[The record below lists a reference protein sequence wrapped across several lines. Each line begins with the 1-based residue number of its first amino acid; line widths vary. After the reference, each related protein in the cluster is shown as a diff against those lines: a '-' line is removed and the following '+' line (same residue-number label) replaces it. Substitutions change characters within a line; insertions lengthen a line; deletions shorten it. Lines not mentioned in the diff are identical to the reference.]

1 MKKDNTHK
9 NDIFWEQIFDAMPDL
24 IFVINSHFQILYA
37 NRSATEQLGVSSSEL
52 LATPCYTW
60 MHGTDGPPTFC
71 PQCKTLEDHCIH
83 EVEGLAERL
92 GRNFWVTT
100 SPVFNEQGEYI
111 ASVHI
116 ARDISERVQ
125 KEEQLRH
132 ESVHDALTGLFNRA
146 WFEAELYRIANGRV
160 TPVSVIMADLNGLKE
175 INDTEGHAAGDNVLR
190 RAALILSSACREADG
205 VARIGG
211 DEFAVLLPGVDSAEV
226 KVLIQRI
233 RKKIEEE
240 AACLGHQP
248 ISIALGAATTDSPQH
263 LKQTLNS
270 ADKAM
275 YQEKSFR
282 QLFLEQDQQN

>member
-1 MKKDNTHK
+1 MKKDELHK
-9 NDIFWEQIFDAMPDL
+9 NCGFWEQVFDAVPDL

-52 LATPCYTW
+52 LAIPCYKW
-60 MHGTDGPPTFC
+60 MHGTDGPPAFC
-71 PQCKTLEDHCIH
+71 PQCKTLEDHCVH
-83 EVEGLAERL
+83 EVEGLVERL

-132 ESVHDALTGLFNRA
+132 ASVHDALTGIFNRA
-146 WFEAELYRIANGRV
+146 WFEAELNRIANGRV

-175 INDTEGHAAGDNVLR
+175 INDTEGHAAGDSLLR

-211 DEFAVLLPGVDSAEV
+211 DEFAVLLPGVDATKASALL
-226 KVLIQRI
+226 KRIQKQMKEQTASTEYPSI
-233 RKKIEEE
+233 SLS
-240 AACLGHQP
+240 LGT
-248 ISIALGAATTDSPQH
+248 ATTDNPQH
-263 LKQTLNS
+263 LPDILKV
-270 ADKAM
+270 ADQHMYKDKKARKLS
-275 YQEKSFR
+275 QRPS
-282 QLFLEQDQQN
+282 